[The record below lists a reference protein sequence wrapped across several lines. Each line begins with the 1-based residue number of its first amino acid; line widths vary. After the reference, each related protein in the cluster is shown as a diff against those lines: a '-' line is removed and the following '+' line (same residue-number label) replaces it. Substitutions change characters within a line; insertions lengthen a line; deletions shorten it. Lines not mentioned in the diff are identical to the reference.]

1 MSKSLLNQR
10 YCYKINSSYIRRHKG
25 KIYVTDIAKGIKNR
39 FIVGV
44 GDSDGSRIIREII
57 ESENNEEYINKIK
70 TSIEEIKEGLIEDL
84 DKKQIKKKIKELN
97 CSLLEASLQDCIC
110 NVVFNNDNDFDKY
123 SKEGFYLNDAKYIL
137 LLGTAGGVK
146 NNTVMFVKEEIHS
159 KLEERINNGADF
171 SIPLLPSK
179 LMSYKSLVFSSSTPV
194 KNTDRILVVKDVVT
208 KFKDKATYIKFN
220 SELDRPIVE
229 DIDNFDVEVNACD
242 GCGLISPKLA
252 KEWSEDLGLDYN
264 CSGFVIRNSWTKG
277 VLTSFDF
284 VSYCNSREDMKI
296 SKIKD
301 IWGNE
306 YTVED
311 LSNIDIIMNESMF
324 KLCHHYKSLD
334 NYLENCKKNG
344 HGFSVTKETP
354 KELDN
359 ERMLNYQY
367 IQCLDLSDN
376 EIDLLISKD
385 IKEIKEVIG
394 ENYIKSILF
403 GKGKYL
409 NDKNVWI
416 KADDDLHIKAL
427 MVNRKTIDDDYI
439 KEKIKRAIRKRVDLL
454 KTGKVSVNGNY
465 QIAIGEPVIQLE
477 SMFGLEPK
485 GLLKKG
491 EFYIK
496 YWKDRNVR
504 MVGGFRSPMSCKSNA
519 RIMNVCYAQE
529 VDKWYKDIENMIIF
543 NAWDTSMSAFNGED

>member
-1 MSKSLLNQR
+1 MGKSLLNKR

-25 KIYVTDIAKGIKNR
+25 DIYIKNIKKGIKNR
-39 FIVGV
+39 FIVGI
-44 GDSDGSRIIREII
+44 GDGTGTRMIRDII
-57 ESENNEEYINKIK
+57 ESQYDEKYINDLKNSIKEEQKKFNEERNKKEIKNNIKRMNNE
-70 TSIEEIKEGLIEDL
+70 
-84 DKKQIKKKIKELN
+84 
-97 CSLLEASLQDCIC
+97 LLKASLQDNIC
-110 NVVFNNDNDFDKY
+110 NVVFNSEADYNKY
-123 SKEGFYLNDAKYIL
+123 SKQGFCLNGSKYTL
-137 LLGTAGGVK
+137 LLGTTGGVK
-146 NNTVMFVKEEIHS
+146 DNTVMFVKEEIQEE
-159 KLEERINNGADF
+159 LERRINNGADF

-179 LMSYKSLVFSSSTPV
+179 LMAYKALVFSSSTPV
-194 KNTDRILVVKDVVT
+194 TNTEKILVVKDVKT

-220 SELDRPIVE
+220 SELDRPTVE
-229 DIDNFDVEVNACD
+229 DIDDFDVEVNACD
-242 GCGLISPKLA
+242 GCGLISPELA
-252 KEWSEDLGLDYN
+252 KTWSENLGLDYN
-264 CSGFVIRNSWTKG
+264 CSGFVVRNSWVKG

-284 VSYCNSREDMKI
+284 VSYCNSRDDMKS
-296 SKIKD
+296 SKITD
-301 IWGNE
+301 VWGNE
-306 YTVED
+306 YSIED
-311 LSNIDIIMNESMF
+311 LENIDIIMNESMF

-334 NYLENCKKNG
+334 DYLKNCKENG
-344 HGFSVTKETP
+344 YGFSVTKETP

-367 IQCLDLSDN
+367 IQCLDLSDE

-403 GKGKYL
+403 GKGKNL
-409 NDKNVWI
+409 NDNNVWL

-427 MVNRKTIDDDYI
+427 MVNKNTINDDYI
-439 KEKIKRAIRKRVDLL
+439 KDKIKRAIRKRVDLL
-454 KTGKVSVNGNY
+454 KTGKVSVSGNY

-496 YWKDRNVR
+496 YWKDRNVKK
-504 MVGGFRSPMSCKSNA
+504 VGGFRSPMSCKSNA
-519 RIMNVCYAQE
+519 RIMNICYDKE
-529 VDKWYKDIENMIIF
+529 VNKWYGNIENMIIF